1 MTNDCVECGIMGAK
15 DEEKAKEARA
25 RATVNTITAD
35 ADVRWPVPPCG
46 RGSQAARN
54 VQMLGKKVWFG
65 NEDAKT
71 SSPARYPAPKGR
83 N

>member
-1 MTNDCVECGIMGAK
+1 MIVWSVGLWGHRTKRRRRKHEL
-15 DEEKAKEARA
+15 ELL
-25 RATVNTITAD
+25 VNTTTAD